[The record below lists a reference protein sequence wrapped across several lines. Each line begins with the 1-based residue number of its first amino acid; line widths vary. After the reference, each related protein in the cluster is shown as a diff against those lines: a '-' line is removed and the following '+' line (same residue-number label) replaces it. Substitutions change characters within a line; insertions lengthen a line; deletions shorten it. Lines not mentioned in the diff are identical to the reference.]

1 MPPRRKAADY
11 FTQEEENTSGVVEE
25 SKTNGST
32 KEDSKRLS
40 LRRSSRLH
48 STPSAKPDITTTMT
62 PKNVVQPGREA
73 VKLHPCVE
81 VRVPAT
87 KTPRRKGNVPTSPA
101 VEENF
106 VGAREDAGAADQQDL
121 QRSDAT
127 EIRSPDTEDQYV
139 SAVEDISQSLTLSG
153 DTSRLDATPR
163 PSHTQNTL
171 DNIPS
176 SQPRPRS
183 QRSPVPLQPVSS
195 SPPAASLPTSTP
207 VSQTKSTTA
216 STQAPIPI
224 PVSGAAADSD
234 DSDDDAPEP
243 ISLSQSRSQA
253 LASQSKITQQNRLQA
268 EKAREKRHRR
278 DVLLAS
284 QKQSKKRPTEVIE
297 EQTEEEEAQ
306 EEIPDSQESLDAESG
321 NTTDTP
327 APNQAH
333 QAARLAR
340 HVDMLPADIL
350 HAASTSWFKE
360 TIGEKRDDAVAKK
373 RRRNVME
380 DDGIRVSEEMN
391 FSIAPRAG
399 KIGLVKEK
407 MIMRMGKGQRRMFVG
422 RFTRS

>member
-11 FTQEEENTSGVVEE
+11 FTQEEQNASGVVEQSKAGE
-25 SKTNGST
+25 STDDDG
-32 KEDSKRLS
+32 KRLS

-48 STPSAKPDITTTMT
+48 STPSAEPDARTKTTT
-62 PKNVVQPGREA
+62 KQSGRQG
-73 VKLHPCVE
+73 VTLHPYIV

-87 KTPRRKGNVPTSPA
+87 QTSRPEGNTATRPPA
-101 VEENF
+101 EENF
-106 VGAREDAGAADQQDL
+106 VAAREHPDGLDQLDS

-127 EIRSPDTEDQYV
+127 KFKSPDTEDQYV
-139 SAVEDISQSLTLSG
+139 SAVEDISRSPTLSG
-153 DTSRLDATPR
+153 DTSGLNATPR

-195 SPPAASLPTSTP
+195 SPPAASFPISTP
-207 VSQTKSTTA
+207 ASQTKSTTT
-216 STQAPIPI
+216 STEPPIPLAL
-224 PVSGAAADSD
+224 SSAADGSD

-243 ISLSQSRSQA
+243 ISLSQSRSQV

-268 EKAREKRHRR
+268 EKARAKRRRR
-278 DVLLAS
+278 DVLLVS
-284 QKQSKKRPTEVIE
+284 QKQSKKRPAEAIE
-297 EQTEEEEAQ
+297 EATEEEQEL
-306 EEIPDSQESLDAESG
+306 EEIPDSQQSLDAESG

-340 HVDMLPADIL
+340 HADALPADIL
-350 HAASTSWFKE
+350 HAAGTSWFEE
-360 TIGEKRDDAVAKK
+360 TVWENRGDAVVKK
-373 RRRNVME
+373 RKQKAVE
-380 DDGIRVSEEMN
+380 DDGMRVLEEMN
-391 FSIAPRAG
+391 FGIAPKAG
-399 KIGLVKEK
+399 RIGLIKEQ

-422 RFTRS
+422 RFARS